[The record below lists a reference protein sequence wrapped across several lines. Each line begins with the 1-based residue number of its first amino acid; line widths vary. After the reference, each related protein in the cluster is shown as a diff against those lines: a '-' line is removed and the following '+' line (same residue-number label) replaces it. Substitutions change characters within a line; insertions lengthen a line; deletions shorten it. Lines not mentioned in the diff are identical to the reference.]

1 MSRKR
6 CIRKVWPK
14 VNTIALAISGASI
27 TTEAD
32 LDKLRLRE
40 LSAIES
46 FSKGCATPFDFRD
59 LCDMVNLAQTMG
71 EMGIG
76 PEVLPECEE
85 LEKWLLLAKDFYDR
99 QGRMGFG
106 GNAMRAAR
114 CVYEMHDLQRQSVD
128 RSTYERAIT
137 RTRNRIRSAHPSVK
151 VLT

>member
-46 FSKGCATPFDFRD
+46 FSKGTATPHEFRD
-59 LCDMVNLAQTMG
+59 LCDMLNLAETMG
-71 EMGIG
+71 RMGIG
-76 PEVLPECEE
+76 PEVLPACEN
-85 LEKWLLLAKDFYDR
+85 LERWLLVAKENYEAS
-99 QGRMGFG
+99 GRMGFG
-106 GNAMRAAR
+106 PNGSEAAR
-114 CVYEMHDLQRQSVD
+114 DVYEYHDLQRQSVD

-137 RTRNRIRSAHPSVK
+137 TTRNRIRSAHPSVK
-151 VLT
+151 VLA